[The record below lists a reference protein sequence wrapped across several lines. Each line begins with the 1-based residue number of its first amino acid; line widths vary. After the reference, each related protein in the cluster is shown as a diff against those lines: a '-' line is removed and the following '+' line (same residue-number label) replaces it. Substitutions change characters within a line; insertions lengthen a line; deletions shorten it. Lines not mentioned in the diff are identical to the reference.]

1 MVLFMSIIDIART
14 KTLEQ
19 GIGLN
24 EEEILQ
30 VLRVP
35 DEQLEEI
42 ADVAHQTRLKWCG
55 PDVSVEGIISI
66 KTGGCPEDCHF

>member
-1 MVLFMSIIDIART
+1 MTILDTVRA
-14 KTLEQ
+14 KALEQ

-24 EEEILQ
+24 EEELLEVLQ
-30 VLRVP
+30 VP
-35 DEQLEEI
+35 DGQLEEL
-42 ADVAHQTRLKWCG
+42 ADIAHQTRLKWCG